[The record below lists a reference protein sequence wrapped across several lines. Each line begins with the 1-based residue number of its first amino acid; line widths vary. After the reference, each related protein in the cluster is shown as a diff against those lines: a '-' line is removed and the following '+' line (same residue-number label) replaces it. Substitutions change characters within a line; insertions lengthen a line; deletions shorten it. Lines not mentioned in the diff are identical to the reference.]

1 MDCGLIPCPN
11 RESSKQE
18 PLQAAAMRNRRQNL
32 SIFLTS
38 LIAVSI
44 MSKTVIRSI
53 AFTAGFTA
61 MVLVLTF
68 PLDAR
73 AGSRYVVGTTEPLMN
88 PPASG
93 ATLGILDTATGQ
105 ITSIGSLS
113 EPLGG
118 LALAAN
124 NTLYGLGFTGDLY
137 AVNATTAA
145 LTLVKP
151 S

>member
-61 MVLVLTF
+61 MVLVLAL

-73 AGSRYVVGTTEPLMN
+73 AGSLYVVGTTEPLMN

-113 EPLGG
+113 ELSLRWP
-118 LALAAN
+118 
-124 NTLYGLGFTGDLY
+124 
-137 AVNATTAA
+137 
-145 LTLVKP
+145 
-151 S
+151 